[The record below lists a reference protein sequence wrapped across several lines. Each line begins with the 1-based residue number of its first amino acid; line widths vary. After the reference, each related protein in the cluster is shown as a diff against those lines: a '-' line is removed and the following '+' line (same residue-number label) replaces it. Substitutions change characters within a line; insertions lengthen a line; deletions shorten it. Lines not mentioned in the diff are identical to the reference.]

1 MNTGGVGE
9 DVVLHQPHVAVIRR
23 VVDVVFADETRLQH
37 TRVTRSRNRRTMQR

>member
-9 DVVLHQPHVAVIRR
+9 DVVLHQPHVVALCRG
-23 VVDVVFADETRLQH
+23 VDAVFADETRLQH